1 MSAETQDG
9 PASVQAR
16 EPNEGPRPR
25 QHDEADGGDHQT
37 EAHIRKLLPEAGVRA
52 MYVPL
57 PLTLRWIGGLAHPL
71 QLLANGQTQVCLEQW
86 ARWTLQMRDPTI
98 ATVHATQTTGTITGV
113 TPGTTVLTASAVPL
127 NGTGPSSPYRISV
140 NVSR

>member
-1 MSAETQDG
+1 MRTVIGRGIIAVALVASAITACNG
-9 PASVQAR
+9 
-16 EPNEGPRPR
+16 G
-25 QHDEADGGDHQT
+25 ADQPQS
-37 EAHIRKLLPEAGVRA
+37 AKCIRK
-52 MYVPL
+52 
-57 PLTLRWIGGLAHPL
+57 LTLRWIGGLAHPL
-71 QLLANGQTQVCLEQW
+71 HLLANGQTQVCLEQG